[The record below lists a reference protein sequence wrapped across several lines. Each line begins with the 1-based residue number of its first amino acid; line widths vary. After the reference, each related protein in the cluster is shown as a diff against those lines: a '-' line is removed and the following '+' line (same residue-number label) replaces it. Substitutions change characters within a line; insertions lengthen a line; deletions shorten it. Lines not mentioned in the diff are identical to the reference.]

1 MKIDPLT
8 KKEQEVMDVL
18 WNNDEPMSPY
28 DIGVASPEL
37 LDCTIRQ
44 VTQKLLKKG
53 YIKISGVGYT
63 KNSLTRK
70 FSPTF
75 TQAEYL
81 EKLSNKKSSLQ
92 FVSNYIE
99 NSSDLEALD
108 TLEKMIHEKIKEVK
122 GE

>member
-1 MKIDPLT
+1 MLIEPLT

-28 DIGVASPEL
+28 DIGAVSKKL

-44 VTQKLLKKG
+44 VIQKLLKKG
-53 YIKISGVGYT
+53 YIEISGVGYT

-75 TQAEYL
+75 TQADYL
-81 EKLSNKKSSLQ
+81 AKLSNDKSSLQ

-99 NSSDLEALD
+99 KSNDLEALD
-108 TLEKMIHEKIKEVK
+108 RLEKLIQEKIKEVK